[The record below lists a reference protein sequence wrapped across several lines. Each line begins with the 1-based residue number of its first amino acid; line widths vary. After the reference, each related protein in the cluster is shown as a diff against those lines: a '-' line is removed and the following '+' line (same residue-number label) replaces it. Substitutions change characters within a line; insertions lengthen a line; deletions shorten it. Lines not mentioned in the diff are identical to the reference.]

1 MDNHQRAL
9 EMYAAI
15 QAKKKEALRL
25 TILRDTEANN
35 YAHYMEKR
43 MRGRRN

>member
-1 MDNHQRAL
+1 MNNHDKAL

-15 QAKKKEALRL
+15 QSKKKEALRL

-43 MRGRRN
+43 MRGRKF